1 MDPTSW
7 LGIGG
12 VALSALAGYV
22 LSRAW
27 LDRQERWAR
36 TRALLDTGRDGGQ
49 AGMARWRL
57 RRGVPA
63 LEPVAEAL
71 LRVASVRRY
80 LVWAQLSL
88 EERGYA
94 TTQVALLTLT
104 LFAVFG
110 CVGAGWV
117 LTATPVFGL
126 AVAAGSV
133 ALGCSV
139 SKNAAEKRAVAL
151 RDEIPDALR
160 SLGVCFKVG
169 LSLMQTLRQTG
180 SEMQGPLGEVFLA
193 AARTLES
200 GGTASEALALFRGR
214 PGTPELAFVAVALDV
229 QHQVGGSLLHV
240 LEAARESVEGEIELS
255 RSLKIQTAQARLSA
269 RIVTLMPFALIALF
283 SLMSPGFLSPFFASV
298 GGMALL
304 AVALAMQA
312 GGVLLVRRSLDVA
325 ATL

>member
-7 LGIGG
+7 LGVGGIG
-12 VALSALAGYV
+12 LSAGAGYV

-27 LDRQERWAR
+27 LDRRERSAR
-36 TRALLDTGRDGGQ
+36 TRALLGMGRDGGQ
-49 AGMARWRL
+49 FGVVRWRL
-57 RRGVPA
+57 RRGIPF
-63 LEPVAEAL
+63 LEPAAESL
-71 LRVASVRRY
+71 LRVAPVRRY
-80 LVWAQLSL
+80 LTWTQLSL
-88 EERGYA
+88 QERGYA
-94 TTQVALLTLT
+94 ATQVALLTLM

-110 CVGAGWV
+110 CIGAGWAF
-117 LTATPVFGL
+117 TATPVFGL

-133 ALGCSV
+133 ALGCSAA
-139 SKNAAEKRAVAL
+139 KGAAEKRAVAL
-151 RDEIPDALR
+151 RDEVPDALR
-160 SLGVCFKVG
+160 SLGVCFKAG

-200 GGTASEALALFRGR
+200 GGTASEALALFKSR
-214 PGTPELAFVAVALDV
+214 PDAPELAFVAVALDV
-229 QHQVGGSLLHV
+229 QHQAGGSLLHV
-240 LEAARESVEGEIELS
+240 LEAARESVEGEIELA
-255 RSLKIQTAQARLSA
+255 RSLKVQTAQAKLSA

-298 GGMALL
+298 GGMVLL